1 MVKKIIIILLCSIT
15 CSCFAQIDSLVIN
28 VRGVDIVMV
37 KIEGGTY
44 KRGCNPQAIPRDS
57 CCFSQNR
64 GVNTVS
70 VKSFYL
76 AKFEVTQKLYQQIA
90 GKNPSWFKTDSQIGP
105 SDNRPV
111 ESVTWYEA
119 QTFIDSLNI
128 ITGMHFR
135 LPTEAEWEYAA
146 RGGSNLDSS
155 YYAGSN
161 NLNDVT
167 WCSMDINRSVI
178 PHCWT
183 FPVGGKM
190 PNSLEIYDMTG
201 NVSEWCSDWYS
212 DSYYQ
217 TQSKFDNPQGPKE
230 GDKKV
235 IRGGDGSRTSTPTMD
250 VRYRKGAD
258 PTKRDMHIGFR
269 LAMDAK

>member
-1 MVKKIIIILLCSIT
+1 MVK
-15 CSCFAQIDSLVIN
+15 V
-28 VRGVDIVMV
+28 
-37 KIEGGTY
+37 EGGTY
-44 KRGCNPQAIPRDS
+44 KRGCNPQAIPHDS
-57 CCFSQNR
+57 CCFLQNR
-64 GVNTVS
+64 GENTVS

-76 AKFEVTQKLYQQIA
+76 AKFEVTQKLYQQIVK
-90 GKNPSWFKTDSQIGP
+90 KNPSWFKTSSEIGP

-111 ESVTWYEA
+111 ESVTWYDA

-135 LPTEAEWEYAA
+135 LPTEAEWEFAA
-146 RGGSNLDSS
+146 RGGINQDTS

-161 NLNDVT
+161 DLNDVT
-167 WCSMDINRSVI
+167 WCVKDIYRGVV

-190 PNSLEIYDMTG
+190 PNSLGIYDMTG

-217 TQSKFDNPQGPKE
+217 TQSKFDNPKGPQE

-235 IRGGDGSRTSTPTMD
+235 IRGGDGSRTSIPTMD

-258 PTKRDMHIGFR
+258 PSKRDMHIGFR
-269 LAMDAK
+269 LAMDAE